1 MGAGAAVAG
10 VALRTSRSIAVGRGV
25 AIWGLWQR
33 VGGATVR
40 RMNKMVCFGAVVLA
54 LASVACDNNPSKGK
68 STATATEAVASAP
81 AAATGVK
88 YAFSNADSKVEFV
101 GAKVTRKH
109 DGSFKTFSGTVN
121 LVDNDPTKSSVSV
134 TVDVGSIQSDEE
146 KLTSHLKSADL
157 LDVTK
162 FPQATFNSTAIK
174 AGGDKGATHTV
185 TGNLQLHGVTKSI
198 SFPANIK
205 TSGEAVDIDAEFA
218 INRKD
223 FGIVYPGMPD
233 DLIKDDV
240 LLKLQVHA
248 KKAG

>member
-1 MGAGAAVAG
+1 MK
-10 VALRTSRSIAVGRGV
+10 
-25 AIWGLWQR
+25 
-33 VGGATVR
+33 
-40 RMNKMVCFGAVVLA
+40 NLA
-54 LASVACDNNPSKGK
+54 LLGISTLVWVLVGCDNDPSKGK
-68 STATATEAVASAP
+68 TQATTAEAVAVAAP
-81 AAATGVK
+81 AAGGVK

-109 DGSFKTFSGTVN
+109 DGSFQTFSGTVT
-121 LVDNDPTKSSVSV
+121 LVENNPEKSSVSA
-134 TVDVGSIQSDEE
+134 TIDVGSLKADEE
-146 KLTSHLKSADL
+146 KLTGHLKTPDL
-157 LDVTK
+157 LDVAK
-162 FPQATFNSTAIK
+162 FPQATFTSTAIK

-198 SFPANIK
+198 SFPATIK
-205 TSGEAVDIDAEFA
+205 VGSDRVDVDAEFS

-240 LLKLQVHA
+240 LLTLQIHA

>member
-1 MGAGAAVAG
+1 MNEMIRMGVVI
-10 VALRTSRSIAVGRGV
+10 VALT
-25 AIWGLWQR
+25 
-33 VGGATVR
+33 
-40 RMNKMVCFGAVVLA
+40 
-54 LASVACDNNPSKGK
+54 SVACDNNPSKGK
-68 STATATEAVASAP
+68 AQAAATEAVAVTP
-81 AAATGVK
+81 TAAEGVK
-88 YAFSNADSKVEFV
+88 YAFSNANSKVEFV

-134 TVDVGSIQSDEE
+134 TIDVGSIQTDEE
-146 KLTSHLKSADL
+146 KLTSHLKTPDL
-157 LDVTK
+157 LDVAK
-162 FPQATFNSTAIK
+162 FPQATFSSTAVK

-198 SFPANIK
+198 SFPATIK
-205 TSGEAVDIDAEFA
+205 PSADAVEIDAEFA

-240 LLKLQVHA
+240 LLKLQVRA